1 MGGLLHMFE
10 FNQGRMA
17 KKIHAHKN
25 NNDDLETSGNDMQL
39 QVETSQV
46 HCAEGE
52 LPYSCQVE
60 DGWSKKISYSN
71 VDSVKK
77 QNREDFSKQSGAIN
91 NAPSLVARLMGMD
104 TMPLPLDTKS
114 VVPLDESTH
123 ENMERKISKKKMNK
137 GWVGRGSSNLNS
149 SSHLEFD
156 SFYQIIDDD
165 EGVHSFGEPRPR
177 EHPQEE
183 ELQKFK
189 KEFEAYQ
196 AARFEEWPK
205 AVDIISGSMRNLSQE
220 ENLSKENMQHIASSK
235 TDSHSFKTKL
245 PNGDLMESILSKKKE
260 SFPSRS
266 KTKSRD
272 FEESL
277 MMKSRSRLLD
287 ICASPTQ
294 IVILKPG
301 SERICNCNHE
311 ENCISLS
318 GTLHG
323 GKGIEDFLEEVRER
337 LKCELQGIRGS
348 GIESSFNDK
357 LSDAKVVRE
366 RTTRDA
372 EPNLLR
378 SESTRSYKSK
388 MQLNGPSSPEFF
400 NIDTRRF
407 LSERLRNTVKNE
419 LNLDIP
425 EVACYLDNGKVR
437 LKQDTVKGAND
448 KSQWGVLKE
457 KKELQSCSYRHKLD
471 DNVLFHKELSPRNL
485 ERSLSAPASGTSF
498 GRLLLE
504 DRHILTGALIQRKLE
519 TVEARP
525 VGVKKQKKD
534 GFNIKEKLSNF
545 KYTLGLRGKLFG
557 RRVQS
562 KVESHGSE
570 CGSILRDVRSGPT
583 ILMKCG
589 DKHENSTEVPPSPA
603 SVCSCADEEHWRQIG
618 YSSLTS
624 TPDASSLDD
633 IFVPKVFRD
642 ISSGLN
648 ELKRQLGQ
656 LDSDGFDDFT
666 TKQEP
671 TESELVELDD
681 PAESYVRDLLVASGM
696 YFGSWDKYIGNSV
709 FEEVEESHRKLV
721 KEDERSTKDDNKNK
735 VEHKVLLDLLNEALS
750 IVLGP
755 PLTLSRFRRK
765 LSNSSLQPPP
775 CGKELLKLVWDIV
788 RVSLHPTSNTSL
800 YSLDSFVAQDLGSNS
815 WSWLTNDEIDTLER
829 ETACTIAD
837 DLVEEFTKDMLS

>member
-25 NNDDLETSGNDMQL
+25 NNDDMETSGNGMKL
-39 QVETSQV
+39 QVETSHV

-52 LPYSCQVE
+52 LPVE
-60 DGWSKKISYSN
+60 DGWSKKIGYSN
-71 VDSVKK
+71 VDPVKK
-77 QNREDFSKQSGAIN
+77 ANKEGFSKQSGTRS
-91 NAPSLVARLMGMD
+91 NAPSVVARLMGIE

-123 ENMERKISKKKMNK
+123 ENMERKFSKKKMNGK
-137 GWVGRGSSNLNS
+137 GWAGRGSSNLNS
-149 SSHLEFD
+149 FSHMEFD
-156 SFYQIIDDD
+156 SFYQHTDDDDD
-165 EGVHSFGEPRPR
+165 EGGHSFGEPRPR

-189 KEFEAYQ
+189 KEFEEYQ
-196 AARFEEWPK
+196 STRFKEWP
-205 AVDIISGSMRNLSQE
+205 
-220 ENLSKENMQHIASSK
+220 
-235 TDSHSFKTKL
+235 KL
-245 PNGDLMESILSKKKE
+245 PNGHQMESILSKKKE

-266 KTKSRD
+266 KTQSRD

-277 MMKSRSRLLD
+277 MMKSKSRLLD
-287 ICASPTQ
+287 ICTSPTQ

-301 SERICNCNHE
+301 SERVCNCNHE
-311 ENCISLS
+311 ENCTSLS
-318 GTLHG
+318 GTLHKR
-323 GKGIEDFLEEVRER
+323 KGIEDFLEEVRER
-337 LKCELQGIRGS
+337 LRCELQGIRDG
-348 GIESSFNDK
+348 GIETPFNDK
-357 LSDAKVVRE
+357 SDAKEVTE
-366 RTTRDA
+366 SMTRDA

-388 MQLNGPSSPEFF
+388 MQLNGQSSPEFF

-419 LNLDIP
+419 LHLDIP
-425 EVACYLDNGKVR
+425 EVACYLDNDRVR
-437 LKQDTVKGAND
+437 LKQDTIKGAND
-448 KSQWGVLKE
+448 KSQWGVLEE
-457 KKELQSCSYRHKLD
+457 KKELQTCSNRHKLD
-471 DNVLFHKELSPRNL
+471 DNVLLHKELSPRNL
-485 ERSLSAPASGTSF
+485 ERSLSAPASGASF

-519 TVEARP
+519 AVEARP

-545 KYTLGLRGKLFG
+545 KYTFGLRGKLFG
-557 RRVQS
+557 KRVKS

-570 CGSILRDVRSGPT
+570 HGAILRDVRSGPT
-583 ILMKCG
+583 ILMKYG
-589 DKHENSTEVPPSPA
+589 DRHENSTEVPPSPA
-603 SVCSCADEEHWRQIG
+603 SVSSCADEEHWRQSG

-648 ELKRQLGQ
+648 DLKRQLSE
-656 LDSDGFDDFT
+656 LDSDGYVDFT

-671 TESELVELDD
+671 IEFSLVELDD
-681 PAESYVRDLLVASGM
+681 PAESYVRDLLVASGL

-721 KEDERSTKDDNKNK
+721 KEDERSTKDHNKNK
-735 VEHKVLLDLLNEALS
+735 LEHKVLLDLLNEALA

-800 YSLDSFVAQDLGSNS
+800 YSVDSFVAQDLASIS
-815 WSWLTNDEIDTLER
+815 WSGLTNDEIDTLER

-837 DLVEEFTKDMLS
+837 DLVEEFTKDMLL

>member
-25 NNDDLETSGNDMQL
+25 NNDDMETSGNGMKL

-52 LPYSCQVE
+52 LQYSCQVE
-60 DGWSKKISYSN
+60 DGWSKKISHSN

-77 QNREDFSKQSGAIN
+77 ANKEGFSKQSGARS
-91 NAPSLVARLMGMD
+91 NAPSLVARLMGID

-123 ENMERKISKKKMNK
+123 ENMERKFSKKKMNGK
-137 GWVGRGSSNLNS
+137 GWFGRGSSNLNS
-149 SSHLEFD
+149 FSHMEFD
-156 SFYQIIDDD
+156 SFYQHIDDD
-165 EGVHSFGEPRPR
+165 DEDDEGGHSFGEPEPR

-189 KEFEAYQ
+189 KDFEEYQ
-196 AARFEEWPK
+196 STRFKEWPK
-205 AVDIISGSMRNLSQE
+205 AVDIGSGSRRMLSLSQ
-220 ENLSKENMQHIASSK
+220 ENLSKENMQHISSSK
-235 TDSHSFKTKL
+235 TDSHSF
-245 PNGDLMESILSKKKE
+245 KKKE

-266 KTKSRD
+266 KTQSRD

-277 MMKSRSRLLD
+277 MMKSKSRLLD
-287 ICASPTQ
+287 ICTSPTQ

-311 ENCISLS
+311 ENFKSL
-318 GTLHG
+318 HRR
-323 GKGIEDFLEEVRER
+323 KGIEDFLEEVRER
-337 LKCELQGIRGS
+337 LKCELQGIRAS
-348 GIESSFNDK
+348 GIETPFNDK
-357 LSDAKVVRE
+357 SDAKEVRE
-366 RTTRDA
+366 SMTRDA

-388 MQLNGPSSPEFF
+388 MQLNGQSSPEFF

-419 LNLDIP
+419 LHLDIP
-425 EVACYLDNGKVR
+425 EVACYLENDRVR
-437 LKQDTVKGAND
+437 LKQDTIKGPDD

-457 KKELQSCSYRHKLD
+457 KKELQTCSNRHKLD
-471 DNVLFHKELSPRNL
+471 DNVFLHKELSPRNL
-485 ERSLSAPASGTSF
+485 ERSLSAPASGASF

-519 TVEARP
+519 AVEARP
-525 VGVKKQKKD
+525 VGAKKQKKD
-534 GFNIKEKLSNF
+534 GLNIKEKLSNF
-545 KYTLGLRGKLFG
+545 KYTLGLRRKLFG
-557 RRVQS
+557 KRIMS

-570 CGSILRDVRSGPT
+570 YGEILRDARSGPT
-583 ILMKCG
+583 ILMKYG
-589 DKHENSTEVPPSPA
+589 GRHENSTEVPPSPA
-603 SVCSCADEEHWRQIG
+603 SVSSCADEEHWRQIG

-633 IFVPKVFRD
+633 IFVPKIFRD

-648 ELKRQLGQ
+648 DLKRQLSE
-656 LDSDGFDDFT
+656 LDSDGYVDFT
-666 TKQEP
+666 RKQDP
-671 TESELVELDD
+671 IESSLVELDG
-681 PAESYVRDLLVASGM
+681 PEESYVRDLLVASGL
-696 YFGSWDKYIGNSV
+696 YFGSWEKYIGNSV

-721 KEDERSTKDDNKNK
+721 KEDERSKKDDNKNK
-735 VEHKVLLDLLNEALS
+735 LEHKVLLDLLNEALS

-765 LSNSSLQPPP
+765 LSNSSMQPPP

-800 YSLDSFVAQDLGSNS
+800 YSVDSFLAQDLGSIS
-815 WSWLTNDEIDTLER
+815 WSGLTNDEIDTLER

-837 DLVEEFTKDMLS
+837 DLVEEFTKDMLL